1 MGPAALPGKADRP
14 LYAGGRGE
22 TVPCEMGADRSE
34 FEPTGRTAVD
44 DHPAGRVPA
53 TPSDGAPATPSDAAA
68 PTPVPGGIEPPRSRR
83 RGIVVATVVIAV
95 ALGVIWAAAK
105 VMGGVGLP
113 ADPTGLRAPDFTM
126 PVLGGDGARGLAD
139 LRGKPVVLNF
149 WASWCGPCRKEAP
162 VLAAAERQW
171 SSRGVVFLGVD
182 SEDTTSAALAFDREF
197 GLAYESVFDP
207 EGRLELR
214 YGVSGFPETFFIGPD
229 GVIRAKYV
237 GPIDRASLD
246 AYVSAMLPKA
256 G

>member
-14 LYAGGRGE
+14 LYARARGE
-22 TVPCEMGADRSE
+22 TLPSEMGADRSE
-34 FEPTGRTAVD
+34 FETKAGTAVD
-44 DHPAGRVPA
+44 DRRANSAGPAPAGAPPPAEATVPSG
-53 TPSDGAPATPSDAAA
+53 T
-68 PTPVPGGIEPPRSRR
+68 EPPRSRR

-113 ADPTGLRAPDFTM
+113 SDPTGLRAPGFSM
-126 PVLGGDGARGLAD
+126 PVLGGETTRSLAD

-162 VLAAAERQW
+162 VLAAAEKQW

-197 GLAYESVFDP
+197 GLEYESVFDP
-207 EGRLELR
+207 QGRLELR